1 MSEGKESA
9 QNRRRHLNPD
19 ELPGRPFDA
28 QGEDGE
34 QVVTSKKKIAEFI
47 ASWKPI
53 ASQRLSAVRHRLFP
67 RKR

>member
-1 MSEGKESA
+1 MSEGKEGA
-9 QNRRRHLNPD
+9 ENRRRHLNPD
-19 ELPGRPFDA
+19 ELPGRPFDE

-34 QVVTSKKKIAEFI
+34 QIVTSKKKIAEFI

-67 RKR
+67 HKR

>member
-1 MSEGKESA
+1 MSEGKEGEE
-9 QNRRRHLNPD
+9 NRRRHLNPD
-19 ELPGRPFDA
+19 ELPGRPFDE